1 MVATVAFGMGINKP
15 DVRFIIHYSLSK
27 SMAAFYQES
36 GRGGRDGLPCHSLV
50 YFRGESWRAPSLRS
64 ACCRLRCG
72 QAERNGQRRWQT
84 TLVRTGAIL
93 PKHDVSKLHGFG
105 KAPLPDLI
113 SQCLPALFVGRPF
126 P

>member
-50 YFRGESWRAPSLRS
+50 YFRGQYVACSLSDEKYPLQAPMSS
-64 ACCRLRCG
+64 
-72 QAERNGQRRWQT
+72 
-84 TLVRTGAIL
+84 
-93 PKHDVSKLHGFG
+93 D
-105 KAPLPDLI
+105 KAPWPM
-113 SQCLPALFVGRPF
+113 ALASSICTNWCDIAKA
-126 P
+126 